1 MSLISLN
8 DNITLLKGIG
18 LAQEKKFEKL
28 NIFTFRDLL
37 FHIPFRYRD
46 TSEILNIEDF
56 KYIQEGTFLAQIVEV
71 KNIYTRTRKVL
82 TKVKVIDQ
90 YNSSLD
96 ISFFNQS
103 YLAKTLKVGEWYIFD
118 GKITEK
124 GKIKNIY
131 NPKYEKYAGDISL
144 QKHLGKIIGIY
155 HETEGISS
163 RYIRNTILPFEK
175 NIESVIEDPLPL
187 NILNKNSLQNLGHSI
202 TEIHFPSSQESLI
215 KARER
220 LGFDEMLRI
229 GVDIEKDREKRRKL
243 QSLPILEDK
252 ALTKDF
258 LSSLPFTL
266 TNDQLRGSEEIIED
280 ISKKKPMNRLLN
292 GDVGSGKTVVAALAI
307 LQCIRNGYSA
317 VILAPTTVLAQQH
330 FDTFKKILKPFD
342 VDIDI
347 WISTQKSKAKSPNSL
362 IVGTHAV
369 LYKSDIPEN
378 LNLVIVDEQ
387 HRFGV
392 EQREKL
398 LKGGKKIPHYLTMTA
413 TPIPR
418 SLTEV
423 VFGNVEVSTIK
434 EKPKMQKQIITKFVP
449 YQKRDDC
456 FDWINK
462 KIKESKYQEQAFI
475 VYPLIEES
483 AILDAKAVLT
493 EYQNLKNIH
502 FKDIKTELMHGRL
515 KEKEKTEILERFRK
529 KEINILV
536 STSVIEVGIDMPDAT
551 VMVIEDAHRFGL
563 AQLHQLRGRVGRGE
577 KESYCFVIPSQNE
590 DSNTEVIDRLKYF
603 ASHPSGFDVAEYDL
617 QRRGPGEV
625 YGIKQSGIPQ
635 FKIASLTDIQLFKK
649 AKDVAKE
656 LVKDDNVDLN
666 YILENIFR

>member
-1 MSLISLN
+1 MIDISLK
-8 DNITLLKGIG
+8 DSITSIKGVGIS
-18 LAQEKKFEKL
+18 LSNKFESL
-28 NIFTFRDLL
+28 NISSIRDLL

-56 KYIQEGTFLAQIVEV
+56 KSLQEGTFLAQIVGT

-90 YNSSLD
+90 YGSTLD
-96 ISFFNQS
+96 LSYFNQT
-103 YLAKTLKVGEWYIFD
+103 YLTKTFKKDEWYIFD
-118 GKITEK
+118 GKISVK
-124 GKIKNIY
+124 GNTKSIF
-131 NPKYEKYAGDISL
+131 NPKYEKYTGDISS

-155 HETEGISS
+155 HETEGLSS
-163 RYIRNTILPFEK
+163 RNIRNTILPLEK
-175 NIESVIEDPLPL
+175 NIKKLIPDPIPHRYLSQENLPL
-187 NILNKNSLQNLGHSI
+187 LGESI
-202 TEIHFPSSQESLI
+202 EQIHFPDSQEILL

-220 LGFDEMLRI
+220 LAFDEMLRI
-229 GVDIEKDREKRRKL
+229 GIEMEKDRKERNKL
-243 QSLPILEDK
+243 KSLQIVEDK
-252 ALTKDF
+252 ELSKEFLNSLSFTLTKDQLESSKEI
-258 LSSLPFTL
+258 LS
-266 TNDQLRGSEEIIED
+266 DM
-280 ISKKKPMNRLLN
+280 SKRKPMNRLLN

-330 FDTFKKILKPFD
+330 FETFQKILKPFD
-342 VDIDI
+342 IAVEI
-347 WISTQKSKAKSPNSL
+347 WISSKKSKGQSPNTL

-369 LYKSDIPEN
+369 LYKTDIPEN
-378 LNLVIVDEQ
+378 LNLVIIDEQ

-398 LKGGKKIPHYLTMTA
+398 LKGADNIPHYLTMTA

-434 EKPKMQKQIITKFVP
+434 EKPKMQKEITTKYVP
-449 YQKRDDC
+449 YKKRADC
-456 FDWINK
+456 FKWVDK
-462 KIKESKYQEQAFI
+462 KIKDSKKVEQAFV

-493 EYQNLKNIH
+493 EYEKLKSNY
-502 FKDIKTELMHGRL
+502 FSEFNTELMHGKL
-515 KEKEKTEILERFRK
+515 KDKDKTKILERFK
-529 KEINILV
+529 NKEINILV
-536 STSVIEVGIDMPDAT
+536 STSVIEVGIDIPDAT
-551 VMVIEDAHRFGL
+551 IMIIEDAHRFGL
-563 AQLHQLRGRVGRGE
+563 AQLHQLRGRVGRGD

-590 DSNTEVIDRLKYF
+590 ETNPEVVDRLKYF

-617 QRRGPGEV
+617 ERRGPGEV

-635 FKIASLTDIQLFKK
+635 FKIASLTDIDMFKR
-649 AKDVAKE
+649 AKSVAKE
-656 LVKDDNVDLN
+656 LVKDDNIDLD

>member
-1 MSLISLN
+1 MTEISINDSITSLHGV
-8 DNITLLKGIG
+8 GIN
-18 LAQEKKFEKL
+18 QSKKFEKL
-28 NIFTFRDLL
+28 NIFTIKDLL

-56 KYIQEGTFLAQIVEV
+56 KSIQEGTFLAQIVEA

-103 YLAKTLKVGEWYIFD
+103 YLTKTFKIGGWYIFD
-118 GKITEK
+118 GKISEK
-124 GKIKNIY
+124 GKTKNIY

-163 RYIRNTILPFEK
+163 RYLRNAISPLEKDIPRLIKDPIPF
-175 NIESVIEDPLPL
+175 
-187 NILNKNSLQNLGHSI
+187 NILNTENLPILGECI
-202 TEIHFPSSQESLI
+202 QQIHFPNSQDILP
-215 KARER
+215 KVRDR
-220 LGFDEMLRI
+220 LAFDEMLRI
-229 GVDIEKDREKRRKL
+229 GIDIEKDKKERSKL
-243 QSLPILEDK
+243 KSLSIKEDK
-252 ALTKDF
+252 NLTKEF
-258 LSSLPFTL
+258 LKSLPFTL
-266 TNDQLRGSEEIIED
+266 TQDQLKSIEEILED
-280 ISKKKPMNRLLN
+280 ISKNKPMNRLLN

-307 LQCIRNGYSA
+307 LQCIRNNFSA

-330 FDTFKKILKPFD
+330 FETFQKILKPFD
-342 VDIDI
+342 IDIQI
-347 WISTQKSKAKSPNSL
+347 WISSKKSKSQSPNSL

-369 LYKSDIPEN
+369 LYKSDIPDN
-378 LNLVIVDEQ
+378 LNLVVVDEQ

-392 EQREKL
+392 EQREQL
-398 LKGGKKIPHYLTMTA
+398 LKGSNKIPHYLTMTA

-434 EKPKMQKQIITKFVP
+434 QKPKMQKDTITKYVP
-449 YQKRDDC
+449 YNKRDDC
-456 FDWINK
+456 FKWIST
-462 KIKESKYQEQAFI
+462 KIKQSNNQEQCFI

-493 EYQNLKNIH
+493 EYENLKNKY
-502 FKDIKTELMHGRL
+502 FKDINIELMHGKL
-515 KEKEKTEILERFRK
+515 KEKDKIEILERFRK

-536 STSVIEVGIDMPDAT
+536 STSVIEVGIDMPDAS

-577 KESYCFVIPSQNE
+577 IESYCFVIPSQNE
-590 DSNTEVIDRLKYF
+590 EANTNVIDRLKYF

-625 YGIKQSGIPQ
+625 YGLKQSGIPQ
-635 FKIASLTDIQLFKK
+635 FKIASLTDINTFKK
-649 AKDVAKE
+649 AKSVAKE
-656 LVKDDNVDLN
+656 LVKDDNIDLN
-666 YILENIFR
+666 YILENIFK

>member
-1 MSLISLN
+1 MTQISINDSITSLHGVGVS
-8 DNITLLKGIG
+8 
-18 LAQEKKFEKL
+18 QSKKFEKL
-28 NIFTFRDLL
+28 DIHIVKDLL

-56 KYIQEGTFLAQIVEV
+56 KSIQEGTFLAQIIEA

-90 YNSSLD
+90 FNSTLD

-103 YLAKTLKVGEWYIFD
+103 YLTKTLKVGEWYIFD
-118 GKITEK
+118 GKISEK
-124 GKIKNIY
+124 GKSKSIY

-155 HETEGISS
+155 HETDGISS
-163 RYIRNTILPFEK
+163 RYIRNTILPLEK
-175 NIESVIEDPLPL
+175 DITRLIGDPLP
-187 NILNKNSLQNLGHSI
+187 ISLLKKENLPHLGECI
-202 TEIHFPSSQESLI
+202 QQIHFPQTQDVLQ

-220 LGFDEMLRI
+220 LAFDEMLRI
-229 GVDIEKDREKRRKL
+229 GVDIEKDRKKRSKL
-243 QSLPILEDK
+243 NSIPIIEDTNV
-252 ALTKDF
+252 TKDF
-258 LSSLPFTL
+258 LKSLPFTL
-266 TNDQLRGSEEIIED
+266 TDDQLKSIDEILKD
-280 ISKKKPMNRLLN
+280 VSKSKPMNRLLN

-307 LQCIRNGYSA
+307 LQCIRNGFST

-330 FDTFKKILKPFD
+330 FETFKKLLKPFD
-342 VDIDI
+342 IDVQI
-347 WISTQKSKAKSPNSL
+347 WISTKKSKSESPNTL

-369 LYKSDIPEN
+369 LFKSDIPDN

-392 EQREKL
+392 QQREKL
-398 LKGGKKIPHYLTMTA
+398 LKGGKNIPHYLTMTA

-434 EKPKMQKQIITKFVP
+434 QKPKMQKETITKYVP
-449 YQKRDDC
+449 YIKREDC

-462 KIKESKYQEQAFI
+462 KIKQSNYKEQAFI

-493 EYQNLKNIH
+493 EFGNLKNIH
-502 FKDIKTELMHGRL
+502 FKDIKIELMHGKL
-515 KEKEKTEILERFRK
+515 KEKEKINILERFRK

-536 STSVIEVGIDMPDAT
+536 STSVIEVGIDMPDAS

-563 AQLHQLRGRVGRGE
+563 AQLHQLRGRVGRGDI
-577 KESYCFVIPSQNE
+577 ESYCFVIPSQNE
-590 DSNTEVIDRLKYF
+590 EGNSEVIDRLKYF

-635 FKIASLTDIQLFKK
+635 FKIASLTDIDMFKR
-649 AKDVAKE
+649 AKSVAKK
-656 LVKDDNVDLN
+656 LVKDDNIDLN
-666 YILENIFR
+666 YILDNIFK

>member
-1 MSLISLN
+1 MSFTSIDEPITSLH
-8 DNITLLKGIG
+8 GIG
-18 LAQEKKFEKL
+18 LAQEKKFSNL
-28 NIFTFRDLL
+28 NIFTIRDLL

-56 KYIQEGTFLAQIVEV
+56 KSIQEGTFLAQIVES

-82 TKVKVIDQ
+82 TKVKVVDQ
-90 YNSSLD
+90 FDATLD

-103 YLAKTLKVGEWYIFD
+103 YLTKTFKIGEWYIFD
-118 GKITEK
+118 GKISEK
-124 GKIKNIY
+124 GKTKNIY
-131 NPKYEKYAGDISL
+131 NPKYEKYTGDISL

-163 RYIRNTILPFEK
+163 RYIRNTILPLEK
-175 NIESVIEDPLPL
+175 DVTQLVKDPIPNTFLKKENLPL
-187 NILNKNSLQNLGHSI
+187 LGESI
-202 TEIHFPSSQESLI
+202 QQIHFPNSQDVLL

-220 LGFDEMLRI
+220 LAFDEMLRI
-229 GVDIEKDREKRRKL
+229 GIDIEKDKKKRSKL
-243 QSLPILEDK
+243 KSLKIVEDK
-252 ALTKDF
+252 NLSKEF
-258 LSSLPFTL
+258 LNSLPFTL
-266 TNDQLRGSEEIIED
+266 TDDQLKSIDEILKD
-280 ISKKKPMNRLLN
+280 MSKNKPMNRLLN

-307 LQCIRNGYSA
+307 LQCIRNGFSA

-330 FDTFKKILKPFD
+330 FETFNKLLKPFD
-342 VDIDI
+342 IDIEI
-347 WISTQKSKAKSPNSL
+347 WISSKKTKAKSPNTL
-362 IVGTHAV
+362 IVGTHAI
-369 LYKSDIPEN
+369 LFKSDIPDN

-398 LKGGKKIPHYLTMTA
+398 LKGGAKIPHYLTMTA

-434 EKPKMQKQIITKFVP
+434 EKPKMQKEIITKYVP
-449 YQKRDDC
+449 YSKRPDC
-456 FDWINK
+456 FDWINR
-462 KIKESKYQEQAFI
+462 KIKESKYTEQAFI

-483 AILDAKAVLT
+483 ATLDAKAVLT
-493 EYQNLKNIH
+493 EFENLKNIH
-502 FKDIKTELMHGRL
+502 FKDIKIELMHGKL
-515 KEKEKTEILERFRK
+515 KEKEKIGILERFKNK
-529 KEINILV
+529 KINVLV

-577 KESYCFVIPSQNE
+577 KESYCFVIPSLNE
-590 DSNTEVIDRLKYF
+590 QGNTVVIDRLKYF

-617 QRRGPGEV
+617 ERRGPGEV

-635 FKIASLTDIQLFKK
+635 FKIASLTDIDMFKR
-649 AKDVAKE
+649 AKSVAKE
-656 LVKDDNVDLN
+656 LVKDDNMNLN
-666 YILENIFR
+666 YILENIFK